1 MNIHEYQA
9 KELFKEYRIP
19 VPLGGL
25 AATPPEARQVADS
38 LPGPVWVVKAQIHA
52 GGRGKGGGVKV
63 VRSAAEAEAVA
74 GQILGMTL
82 VTHQTGPQGKRVR
95 KVWIEQ
101 GTEIARELY
110 LAVVLDRGAER
121 LAVMASPAGGM
132 DIEQVAVETPAR
144 IFTVQVDPGQP
155 LWPYQARKLLYGCD
169 LDSKQVFSGTP
180 LIQNLV
186 RLAWEKEA
194 TLVEINP
201 LVVTDD
207 GRLLAL
213 DGKIN
218 FDDSALQRHPEIAAL
233 EDPEETDPLER
244 QAVELGLNYIRLNG
258 NVGTMV
264 NGAGLAMATMDVIK
278 QAGAEPANFLDVGG
292 GASEEMVTQGFEV
305 ILSDSNVKAILVN
318 IFGGILRCDTLA
330 SGVVAAARKVNLQI
344 PLVVR
349 LEGTNVQEGR
359 RLLSESGL
367 SFEVAGSM
375 GEAAAKI
382 AQITGGAR

>member
-1 MNIHEYQA
+1 MRDYG
-9 KELFKEYRIP
+9 IP
-19 VPLGGL
+19 VPRGEVAATPEEAQRIAVGL
-25 AATPPEARQVADS
+25 AARV
-38 LPGPVWVVKAQIHA
+38 VVKAQIHA

-180 LIQNLV
+180 
-186 RLAWEKEA
+186 
-194 TLVEINP
+194 
-201 LVVTDD
+201 
-207 GRLLAL
+207 
-213 DGKIN
+213 
-218 FDDSALQRHPEIAAL
+218 
-233 EDPEETDPLER
+233 
-244 QAVELGLNYIRLNG
+244 
-258 NVGTMV
+258 
-264 NGAGLAMATMDVIK
+264 
-278 QAGAEPANFLDVGG
+278 
-292 GASEEMVTQGFEV
+292 
-305 ILSDSNVKAILVN
+305 
-318 IFGGILRCDTLA
+318 
-330 SGVVAAARKVNLQI
+330 
-344 PLVVR
+344 
-349 LEGTNVQEGR
+349 
-359 RLLSESGL
+359 
-367 SFEVAGSM
+367 
-375 GEAAAKI
+375 
-382 AQITGGAR
+382 